1 MVHSP
6 RSVRGKGAQPGD
18 SRRSIARALG
28 LARKTVAAYQRGAKL
43 ETVPSAARRRRPP
56 GPPGGAAPA
65 VDRMRPY
72 TEQIAT
78 WLTNEHLRLAAAKPT
93 PPGRS
98 TAA

>member
-1 MVHSP
+1 
-6 RSVRGKGAQPGD
+6 
-18 SRRSIARALG
+18 
-28 LARKTVAAYQRGAKL
+28 
-43 ETVPSAARRRRPP
+43 
-56 GPPGGAAPA
+56 
-65 VDRMRPY
+65 MRPY